1 MPDGPAVVLVRL
13 TVAQM
18 RALAA
23 GDRTGPAA
31 ELSLTLPDE
40 LTASRWWA
48 TRADLVER
56 DPTDTWSAVRL
67 IVRDG
72 TVVGNAGFHGP
83 PDDTGGVEIGYTV
96 YAAYRRQGIARAVL
110 GRMVAEARASSAVRT
125 VRLSVAPDNAPSLG
139 LTRSAG
145 FVQTGEQMD
154 DEDGLELVFELPVG
168 RGDQGAGDPV
178 PT

>member
-1 MPDGPAVVLVRL
+1 MRLVPL

-23 GDRTGPAA
+23 GNRTGPAA
-31 ELSLTLPDE
+31 ELGLALPAE
-40 LTASRWWA
+40 LQASRWWA
-48 TRADLVER
+48 ARAEMVER
-56 DPTDTWSAVRL
+56 DPADTWSAVRL
-67 IVRDG
+67 VVRDG
-72 TVVGNAGFHGP
+72 TVVGNVGFHGP
-83 PDDTGGVEIGYTV
+83 PDEAGMVEVGYTV

-110 GRMVAEARASSAVRT
+110 GQMVAEARASAAVRV
-125 VRLSVAPDNAPSLG
+125 VRLSVSPDNAPSLG

-168 RGDQGAGDPV
+168 PGDPV
-178 PT
+178 PA

>member
-1 MPDGPAVVLVRL
+1 MPAIRLVRL

-23 GDRTGPAA
+23 GNRTGPAA
-31 ELSLTLPDE
+31 ELGLALPDE
-40 LTASRWWA
+40 LVPSRWWTA
-48 TRADLVER
+48 RADLVDR

-67 IVRDG
+67 VVRDG
-72 TVVGNAGFHGP
+72 VVVGNTGFHGP
-83 PDDTGGVEIGYTV
+83 PDDAGMVEIGYTV

-110 GRMVAEARASSAVRT
+110 GELVAEARASPAARV
-125 VRLSVAPDNAPSLG
+125 VRLSVSPDNEASLG

-145 FVQTGEQMD
+145 FVQAGEQMD

-168 RGDQGAGDPV
+168 PDDPGDRV
-178 PT
+178 PA